1 MKNIV
6 INELLTNDSV
16 ILLKNIID
24 LELNRKDI
32 WVNYETYYSTKN
44 SKEFLQKNIDTV
56 GVIKTDFAR
65 TDLRNLEIPIEII
78 NEISQKLIENNLLNY
93 SYINNATAM
102 LYNKNLGNPKLTEHV
117 DSTEHKNTIMVDY
130 QLESNTSWA
139 LSVEGKDYTLLDNQA
154 LIFCGNQQKHSRKF
168 KKFNDNEFITNI
180 IFRFSPYENT
190 NL

>member
-6 INELLTNDSV
+6 INELLTKDSI
-16 ILLKNIID
+16 ILLKNIVN

-78 NEISQKLIENNLLNY
+78 NEISDKLIENKILNY
-93 SYINNATAM
+93 QYIGKSTAM
-102 LYNKNLGNPKLTEHV
+102 LYNKNLGNPKLTEHI
-117 DSTEHKNTIMVDY
+117 DSTEHKDTIMVDY
-130 QLESNTSWA
+130 QLESNTNWA

-180 IFRFSPYENT
+180 IFRFNPYENT